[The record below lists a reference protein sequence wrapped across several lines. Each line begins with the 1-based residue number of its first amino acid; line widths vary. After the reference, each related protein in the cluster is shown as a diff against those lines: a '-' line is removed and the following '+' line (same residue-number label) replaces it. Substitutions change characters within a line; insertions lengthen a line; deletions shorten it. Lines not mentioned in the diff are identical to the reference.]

1 MIAQTDILP
10 SEARTSAPHP
20 SAAKV
25 FINWF
30 LSRKGRKYLDVARPE
45 YADMAPIFE
54 LAKSI
59 MKSRDQGK

>member
-1 MIAQTDILP
+1 MVRADNRIV
-10 SEARTSAPHP
+10 E
-20 SAAKV
+20 
-25 FINWF
+25 
-30 LSRKGRKYLDVARPE
+30 SRRYLDVARPE